1 MLKYS
6 PLYLTKIPSRS
17 AKETPLMNKYVEEY
31 TKFCDLFY
39 QDSFM
44 VCMDMD
50 LKLIAV
56 GNKYLEVIKKSR
68 TEVIGKPLYE
78 TTPIPEHNRNL
89 SKIAFPEAIKTKQ
102 TKQVFIANLYH
113 PYPDSHILMLLF
125 SPILAPDST
134 VIAARLDFTPVDI
147 SYFFQILIKLNN
159 KIPPNDL
166 PDNDDFLTKREHQVA
181 FLLCHCQDV
190 IEIARVLSLFAE
202 NDIAPKTIHNI
213 INRYLFSKFIVSSKV
228 ELLAKLH
235 EIGYDKKMPN
245 SLLSNQFID
254 LTKPQAKY

>member
-1 MLKYS
+1 MLKFVETINIKFCLDKYKKDQDMKK
-6 PLYLTKIPSRS
+6 YL
-17 AKETPLMNKYVEEY
+17 EEY
-31 TKFCDLFY
+31 VRFCNLFY

-44 VCMDMD
+44 VCMDLD
-50 LKLIAV
+50 LKVIAV
-56 GNKYLEVIKKSR
+56 GNKYLEVINKSR
-68 TEVIGKPLYE
+68 TEVIGRPLYE
-78 TTPIPEHNRNL
+78 ITPIPEHNRAR
-89 SKIAFPEAIKTKQ
+89 SKMTFPEAIRTKQ

-125 SPILAPDST
+125 SPILAPDNT
-134 VIAARLDFTPVDI
+134 VIATRLDFTPVEI
-147 SYFFQILIKLNN
+147 SYFFQMLIKLNN
-159 KIPPNDL
+159 KIPPADL

-202 NDIAPKTIHNI
+202 NDVAPKTIHNI
-213 INRYLFSKFIVSSKV
+213 IYLFSKFTVSSKV

-254 LTKPQAKY
+254 LTKPHAEY